1 MRRAPHATTAPRR
14 SVGGMTL
21 IDVLVATVL
30 IAIGLIGLVAMQ
42 ARAVQQ
48 AVSAEDSQRA
58 ALLASEL
65 ASAMWSANTV
75 TLPTATITDWSA
87 RVADATA
94 SGLPNGAGTV
104 TVTGGVARI
113 TVTWRPP
120 QASAGSDNRYITDV
134 LIATPAP

>member
-1 MRRAPHATTAPRR
+1 MRHALHRTTAPRR

-58 ALLASEL
+58 ALLASEI
-65 ASAMWSANTV
+65 ASAMWSANSV
-75 TLPTATITDWSA
+75 TLPAATITDWNT
-87 RVADATA
+87 RVANAA
-94 SGLPNGAGTV
+94 GSGLPNGVGTV
-104 TVTGGVARI
+104 TVTAGVARI
-113 TVTWRPP
+113 SITWRPP
-120 QASAGSDNRYITDV
+120 HASAGNDNRYITDV

>member
-1 MRRAPHATTAPRR
+1 MRRAPHRTTAPRR
-14 SVGGMTL
+14 TVGGMTL

-75 TLPTATITDWSA
+75 ELPAATITDWNT

-94 SGLPNGAGTV
+94 SGLPNGVGTV
-104 TVTGGVARI
+104 TVTAGVARI

-120 QASAGSDNRYITDV
+120 HASAGSDNRYITDV